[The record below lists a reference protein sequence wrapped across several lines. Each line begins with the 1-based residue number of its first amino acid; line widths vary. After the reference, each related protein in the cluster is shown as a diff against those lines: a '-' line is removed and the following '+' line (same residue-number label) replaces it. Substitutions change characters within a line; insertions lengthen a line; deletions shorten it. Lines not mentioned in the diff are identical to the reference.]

1 MRALTRTLGAFGLAG
16 FALLGSGAADA
27 ADSVATDNVRA
38 SLISAVDAVVPGE
51 SFWVA
56 LRLDIREGWHTYWLN
71 PGDSGEPTA
80 IDWTLPEG
88 FQASDIVWPTPHHVA
103 MGPLV
108 NYGYQGEVL
117 HLVEITVPESAAGL
131 RAAALRADAYW
142 LVCEEICIPEEAQLD
157 LSLPVA
163 GAGTT
168 PPPSEHAAAIA
179 EALDELPGTS
189 PWQATYRLSQ
199 DALTL
204 QLDGPPIEDDS
215 NAKFWFMPAAYG
227 VIDHAA
233 PQAIRAEDGGATI
246 TIPRSAYA
254 AEAVTGPL
262 DGVLVMEE
270 HLPEGPLERAFHVSA
285 APMTAAPAA
294 GSSPSISLAQ
304 ALGLALLGGIVLNLM
319 PCVLPIL
326 FMKGL
331 GLVRHAHAPAAAIRL
346 QGLSFT
352 GGVLVSFGILA
363 GGLIAL
369 QAGGARIG
377 WGFQLQSPVFVAL
390 LAYLMFAIGLVLSG
404 VVSVGGRLAGVGSDL
419 AARPGQ
425 AGAFFTGALA
435 TVVATPCTAPF
446 MAAALGFAL
455 TQPWYG
461 ALLVFEALGLGL
473 ALPYL
478 ALSFSPALLRFLP
491 KPGPWMERLKQ
502 FLAFPMYATAAWL
515 VWVLSRQIGADAV
528 IVAATGMI
536 LIALAAWLA
545 GTTRGTR
552 RPCRFAGAA
561 VSLVLL
567 LAAIGLPVAGVS
579 GAGGRPAVKASG
591 PWEPYSPERFDALR
605 AEGRAVFV
613 NMTADWCITC
623 KVNERVAL
631 SSDAVAD
638 AFARHDVAYL
648 KGDWT
653 NRDAAITA
661 VLETFGRQGVPLYV
675 LYPRDAAK
683 APVVLPQLLTEG
695 VVIDALRQSQ
705 DSQS

>member
-1 MRALTRTLGAFGLAG
+1 MTAFARTFGAIGLAG
-16 FALLGSGAADA
+16 LALLSGNAALA
-27 ADSVATDNVRA
+27 ADSVSTDNVRA
-38 SLISAVDAVVPGE
+38 SLIAAVDAIVPGE

-56 LRLDIREGWHTYWLN
+56 LRLDIRDGWHTYWRN

-88 FQASDIVWPTPHHVA
+88 FSAGDIVWQAPHRVA

-108 NYGYQGEVL
+108 NYGYEGEVL
-117 HLVEITVPESAAGL
+117 HLVEITVPASAAQSATL
-131 RAAALRADAYW
+131 EANAYW
-142 LVCEEICIPEEAQLD
+142 LVCEEICIPEEARLD
-157 LSLPVA
+157 LTLPVA
-163 GAGTT
+163 AAGTT
-168 PPPSEHAAAIA
+168 PPPSEHAATIA
-179 EALDELPGTS
+179 KARGGLPGES
-189 PWQATYRLSQ
+189 PWQGTYRL
-199 DALTL
+199 DGGALTL
-204 QLDGPPIEDDS
+204 TLDGPPVDAAGAAD
-215 NAKFWFMPAAYG
+215 FWFMPAAYG

-233 PQAIRAEDGGATI
+233 PQTVRAGEDGLTI
-246 TIPRSAYA
+246 SIPRSAYA
-254 AEAVTGPL
+254 AEAVSGPI
-262 DGVLVMEE
+262 DGILAMEE
-270 HLPEGPLERAFHVSA
+270 HLPEGPLGRAFRL
-285 APMTAAPAA
+285 TAAPAPA
-294 GSSPSISLAQ
+294 PPSPAPSISLVQ

-331 GLVRHAHAPAAAIRL
+331 GLVRHAHAPATTIRL

-352 GGVLVSFGILA
+352 AGVLASFGILA

-377 WGFQLQSPVFVAL
+377 WGFQLQSPIFVAL
-390 LAYLMFAIGLVLSG
+390 LAYLMFAVGLVLSG
-404 VVSVGGRLAGVGSDL
+404 VVSIGGRLAGVGSDL
-419 AARPGQ
+419 AQRPGQ

-435 TVVATPCTAPF
+435 TIVATPCTAPF

-528 IVAATGMI
+528 IVASAGMI
-536 LIALAAWLA
+536 LIALAAWLL
-545 GTTRGTR
+545 GTTAGSRRCYRVAGGTTSVMLALIA
-552 RPCRFAGAA
+552 FA
-561 VSLVLL
+561 
-567 LAAIGLPVAGVS
+567 LPVAGVS
-579 GAGGRPAVKASG
+579 TVGARPAAEADG
-591 PWEPYSPERFDALR
+591 PWEPYSAERLDDLR

-653 NRDAAITA
+653 NRDAAITS

-675 LYPRDAAK
+675 LYPGMR
-683 APVVLPQLLTEG
+683 
-695 VVIDALRQSQ
+695 RRRRSCFRNC
-705 DSQS
+705 